1 MLAKIPQEIEAN
13 CVEKLSVQFEGPFLE
28 ELEIDGKNK
37 DKRKTRPREDVG
49 EVEA

>member
-13 CVEKLSVQFEGPFLE
+13 CVIKLNAQFEGSFLE

-37 DKRKTRPREDVG
+37 DKRKTRS
-49 EVEA
+49 